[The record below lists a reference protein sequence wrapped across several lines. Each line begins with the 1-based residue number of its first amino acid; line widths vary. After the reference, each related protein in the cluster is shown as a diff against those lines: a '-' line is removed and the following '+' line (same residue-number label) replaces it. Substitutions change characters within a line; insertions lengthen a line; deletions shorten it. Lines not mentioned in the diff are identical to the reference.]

1 MAILITLAVDCG
13 RPAIPSNTFAIY
25 ENTTVGS
32 TVEYFC
38 NSSLVLCGSEA
49 CFINRTWSGSVHNC
63 ISE

>member
-1 MAILITLAVDCG
+1 MTLAVDCG

-32 TVEYFC
+32 TVTYFC

-49 CFINRTWSGSVHNC
+49 CLPNGTWTGLTHNC
-63 ISE
+63 ISK